1 MLKVWMC
8 VKQTVIFIAAYS
20 DLERKK
26 KKVYI

>member
-8 VKQTVIFIAAYS
+8 VKQTVIFIGAFS

-26 KKVYI
+26 KVYI